1 MLLPGVPTGCL
12 ATPHAWPCSV
22 AAVDITFCALGLKR
36 LFTPANEKKW
46 WVLEGSDPL
55 VFMTFIFNPQCAM
68 IVIRTH
74 AKYKVLISH
83 AVQKLKSDRRKE
95 TDNTRPIVLPLRLTR
110 SVIILRNTKLCANST
125 ELHFIKEISAQWF
138 TSEGLFYDCSHKR
151 LAVPYTTMHV

>member
-1 MLLPGVPTGCL
+1 
-12 ATPHAWPCSV
+12 
-22 AAVDITFCALGLKR
+22 
-36 LFTPANEKKW
+36 
-46 WVLEGSDPL
+46 
-55 VFMTFIFNPQCAM
+55 MTFIFNPQCAM

-151 LAVPYTTMHV
+151 LAVPYTTMHVLGIYMYTVGLPVALHHFVHLINTICLWQRISHKLT